1 MTDLDFKDLELFNAN
16 LDRLLHSIEVA
27 RVLAESL
34 TYRKTEHKRK
44 YPNMNDAKIDSLFF
58 SELEEYKK
66 TIRADYDSMMMRAV
80 TCGITFPYSIGEILD
95 YIENSIK

>member
-27 RVLAESL
+27 HVMAMTMTQRM
-34 TYRKTEHKRK
+34 TDHKHQ
-44 YPNMNDAKIDSLFF
+44 YPNMDDAKIDSLFF
-58 SELEEYKK
+58 SELEEQKK
-66 TIRADYDSMMMRAV
+66 AIRADYDSMLMRAV

>member
-44 YPNMNDAKIDSLFF
+44 YPNMNDAKIDRLFF

>member
-1 MTDLDFKDLELFNAN
+1 MTDLDFKDLELFDVN
-16 LDRLLHSIEVA
+16 LHRLLSSITTA

-44 YPNMNDAKIDSLFF
+44 YPNMNDAKIDRLFF

-66 TIRADYDSMMMRAV
+66 TIRADYDSMLMRAV

>member
-27 RVLAESL
+27 RVMAM
-34 TYRKTEHKRK
+34 TMTQRMTDYKHQ
-44 YPNMNDAKIDSLFF
+44 YPNMDDAKIDSLFF
-58 SELEEYKK
+58 SELEEQKK
-66 TIRADYDSMMMRAV
+66 AIRADYDSMLMRAV